1 MIVWIFGQPSSGK
14 STLSLHVEA
23 LLGSKC
29 IAVID
34 GDDIRKGLNNVD
46 YTNEGR
52 KKNIYLIQDL
62 ASQFDLPDPK
72 KAVIVAAVSP
82 FRDMREDFKKK
93 NYVKEIYLFSD
104 RTNNNHVTGFE
115 PPLKNALFLNTSR
128 YGIDLC
134 AKRILNFCGLS
145 SEEPS

>member
-1 MIVWIFGQPSSGK
+1 MIIWIMGQPNSGK

-23 LLGSKC
+23 LLGSNC
-29 IAVID
+29 VAVID
-34 GDDIRKGLNNVD
+34 GDDIRKGTNNLD
-46 YTNEGR
+46 YTVEGR

-62 ASQFDLPDPK
+62 AAQFDLPDPK

-82 FRDMREDFKKK
+82 YRDMREDFKKK
-93 NYVKEIYLFSD
+93 NFVKEIYLFSE
-104 RTNNNHVTGFE
+104 RTNNNQVKEFE

-128 YGIDLC
+128 YGIELC

>member
-1 MIVWIFGQPSSGK
+1 MGQPNSGK

-46 YTNEGR
+46 YSNEGR

-62 ASQFDLPDPK
+62 AAQFDLPDLK
-72 KAVIVAAVSP
+72 KAVIVAEVSP

-93 NYVKEIYLFSD
+93 NFVKEIYLFSE
-104 RTNNNHVTGFE
+104 RTNNNQVKEFE

-128 YGIDLC
+128 YGIELC

>member
-1 MIVWIFGQPSSGK
+1 MGQPNSGK

-46 YTNEGR
+46 YSNEGR

-62 ASQFDLPDPK
+62 AAQFDLPDLK

-93 NYVKEIYLFSD
+93 NFVKEIYLFSE
-104 RTNNNHVTGFE
+104 RTNNNQVKEFE

-128 YGIDLC
+128 YGIELC

>member
-1 MIVWIFGQPSSGK
+1 MIIWIFGQPNSGK

-34 GDDIRKGLNNVD
+34 GDDIRKGINNVD
-46 YTNEGR
+46 YSLEGR
-52 KKNIYLIQDL
+52 KKNIYLIQEM
-62 ASQFDLPDPK
+62 AAKFDLPDPK

-82 FRDMREDFKKK
+82 YRDMRETFK
-93 NYVKEIYLFSD
+93 NNNNVKEIYLFSD
-104 RTNNNHVTGFE
+104 RINNNQVTGFE
-115 PPLKNALFLNTSR
+115 PPLKNALFLDTSR

-134 AKRILNFCGLS
+134 AKRIINFCGLS

>member
-1 MIVWIFGQPSSGK
+1 MIIWILGQPCSGK

-34 GDDIRKGLNNVD
+34 GDDIRKGLNNTD

-62 ASQFDLPDPK
+62 AAKFDLPDPK

-93 NYVKEIYLFSD
+93 SYVKEIYLFSD
-104 RTNNNHVTGFE
+104 RTNNNQVKEFE
-115 PPLKNALFLNTSR
+115 PPLKDALFLNTSR
-128 YGIDLC
+128 YDIELC

-145 SEEPS
+145 SEEQS

>member
-1 MIVWIFGQPSSGK
+1 MIIWIMGQPNSGK

-23 LLGSKC
+23 LLGSNC
-29 IAVID
+29 VAVID
-34 GDDIRKGLNNVD
+34 GDDVRKGIGNVD
-46 YTNEGR
+46 YSDEGR
-52 KKNIYLIQDL
+52 KKNIYSIQDM
-62 ASQFDLPDPK
+62 AAHFDLPNPR
-72 KAVIVAAVSP
+72 KAVVVAAVSP

-104 RTNNNHVTGFE
+104 RKNSNHVQGFE
-115 PPLKNALFLNTSR
+115 PPLKNALFLNTTR

-145 SEEPS
+145 SEKPS

>member
-1 MIVWIFGQPSSGK
+1 MIIWIMGQPNSGK

-34 GDDIRKGLNNVD
+34 GDDIRKGLNNID

-52 KKNIYLIQDL
+52 KKNIYLIQNM
-62 ASQFDLPDPK
+62 AAQFDSPDPK

-82 FRDMREDFKKK
+82 YRDMREDFKKK
-93 NYVKEIYLFSD
+93 KYVKEIYLFSD
-104 RTNNNHVTGFE
+104 RTNNNQVKEFE

-134 AKRILNFCGLS
+134 AKRIINFCGLS

>member
-1 MIVWIFGQPSSGK
+1 MIVWILGQPGSGK

-34 GDDIRKGLNNVD
+34 GDDIRKGLNNAD

-62 ASQFDLPDPK
+62 AAHFDLPDPK

-104 RTNNNHVTGFE
+104 RANNNQVKEFE

-134 AKRILNFCGLS
+134 SKRILNFCGLS
-145 SEEPS
+145 SEEQS

>member
-1 MIVWIFGQPSSGK
+1 MIIWIMGQPNSGK
-14 STLSLHVEA
+14 STLSQHVEKI
-23 LLGSKC
+23 LGSNC

-34 GDDIRKGLNNVD
+34 GDDVRKGLNNAD

-52 KKNIYLIQDL
+52 KKNIFLIQEM
-62 ASQFDLPDPK
+62 AAQFDLPSSN

-104 RTNNNHVTGFE
+104 RTNANQVAGFE
-115 PPLKNALFLNTSR
+115 PPLKNALFLNTTR

-145 SEEPS
+145 PEEPS